1 MEKNL
6 RWTIS
11 QEEIQRGD
19 DGLNRNWEFSREDF
33 SGTEDEV
40 KKHLLAIVDDYVHS
54 RNVFIEECTTSSE
67 ELNVDESK
75 GIIKAFVCFTYWQWE
90 DPVVITAVKA

>member
-6 RWTIS
+6 WTIT

-33 SGTEDEV
+33 SGTEDE
-40 KKHLLAIVDDYVHS
+40 
-54 RNVFIEECTTSSE
+54 
-67 ELNVDESK
+67 
-75 GIIKAFVCFTYWQWE
+75 IK
-90 DPVVITAVKA
+90 

>member
-6 RWTIS
+6 WTIT

-40 KKHLLAIVDDYVHS
+40 KERLLAIVDEYVRS
-54 RNVFIEECTTSSE
+54 RNTFVEECTTSSE
-67 ELNVDESK
+67 ELDVDEDK

-90 DPVVITAVKA
+90 DPVVITATKA